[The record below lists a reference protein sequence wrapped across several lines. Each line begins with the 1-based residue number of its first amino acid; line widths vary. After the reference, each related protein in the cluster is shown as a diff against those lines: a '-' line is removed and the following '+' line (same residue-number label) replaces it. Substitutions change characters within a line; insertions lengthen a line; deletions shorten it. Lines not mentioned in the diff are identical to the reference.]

1 MAKKFII
8 KDEEGKQFEITETS
22 DEVPET
28 LTEREVKDDEILS
41 ADEIAVLKLLAARS
55 SELLGLLEV
64 KSKDEEPEV
73 KDDEE
78 PIVEDDDLEEKVIE
92 TKDSRRSVGS
102 IEKHSTKTKDSL
114 DNREIA
120 IADAW
125 SKRFAKSYKGE

>member
-28 LTEREVKDDEILS
+28 PAELEVKDDEVLS
-41 ADEIAVLKLLAARS
+41 ADEITALKLLAKRS

-64 KSKDEEPEV
+64 KTEDEDIDEEL
-73 KDDEE
+73 K
-78 PIVEDDDLEEKVIE
+78 VEDDDLEETVIE
-92 TKDSRRSVGS
+92 TKDSKKSVGS
-102 IEKHSTKTKDSL
+102 IEKHSTKAKDSL
-114 DNREIA
+114 EDNEIA

-125 SKRFAKSYKGE
+125 SKRFEKSYKGE